1 MENVYAFINH
11 FLHSES
17 FTGYM
22 GTGGWLPPA
31 NLISS
36 ESDRGGAGCVP
47 GHGEQEGRAGH

>member
-17 FTGYM
+17 FTGYT

-47 GHGEQEGRAGH
+47 GRGEQEGRAGH